1 LSGDVKGKGKP
12 VFCGKDGR
20 WKVELEKRLPTD
32 DEIVVLA
39 LGDVKY
45 GVLRYLNNRKG
56 IEILGL
62 ETRYMKKRD
71 KGTGPK
77 AIVRSR
83 NKPDNLQKL

>member
-1 LSGDVKGKGKP
+1 M
-12 VFCGKDGR
+12 
-20 WKVELEKRLPTD
+20 
-32 DEIVVLA
+32 EIVAFA

-45 GVLRYLNNRKG
+45 DVLRYLNSRKG
-56 IEILGL
+56 IEILKL

-71 KGTGPK
+71 KGTGLK